1 MYSKGKK
8 DLVSGSFL
16 SFSLIAQEIIASI
29 FAVHAYLQGDMGLAT
44 FYLALASAL
53 IVALGVFY
61 IFDHQHLAKLLLT
74 STLICGFFFL
84 LIIVQGTGSLMWC
97 LSIVPVLVGIYA
109 HRHSLLILLLI
120 FLTTTWVLSGGD
132 ILRPESQ
139 YDRTLVLQFLSAFLI
154 LAIFTLAMN
163 RSRADSLSRF
173 QNLTSQMDQISQQ
186 DALTNLPI
194 RQSMEAH
201 LELKYQQYLL
211 DKEVF
216 SILLIDLDHFKFIND
231 CYGYDVGD
239 NILCII
245 AQMLQRS
252 LRDQDV
258 ISRWG
263 GNEFMV
269 LLHGATGDNAVK
281 VGDRLRLTAKKIDLQ
296 APQGD
301 KLTIGLSLSVASSD
315 KCTGVDDLISTA
327 ENGIYQ
333 AKQMGRDRVVMG

>member
-16 SFSLIAQEIIASI
+16 PFSLIAQKVIASI
-29 FAVHAYLQGDMGLAT
+29 CAVYAYYQGDMALAT
-44 FYLALASAL
+44 FYLAVASVL
-53 IVALGVFY
+53 ILALGVFY
-61 IFDHQHLAKLLLT
+61 ISDRQRLAKFLLT
-74 STLICGFFFL
+74 GTLICGVFFL
-84 LIIVQGTGSLMWC
+84 LIIIQGIGTLMWC
-97 LSIVPVLVGIYA
+97 LSIIPVLVGIFA
-109 HRHSLLILLLI
+109 HRHSLLILILI
-120 FLTTTWVLSGGD
+120 FAATAWILSGAAT
-132 ILRPESQ
+132 LLPKPQ
-139 YDRTLVLQFLSAFLI
+139 YDSRLVVHFLSAFLI

-173 QNLTSQMDQISQQ
+173 QNLTSQMDHISQQ
-186 DALTNLPI
+186 DALTDLPI

-201 LELKYQQYLL
+201 LALKYDQYLL
-211 DKEVF
+211 DKDVF
-216 SILLIDLDHFKFIND
+216 SIILIDLDHLKFIND

-239 NILCII
+239 NILCIT

-258 ISRWG
+258 ISRWE

-281 VGDRLRLTAKKIDLQ
+281 VGERLRLTAKKIDLQ

-301 KLTIGLSLSVASSD
+301 KLILGLSLSVASCD
-315 KCTGVDDLISTA
+315 KCTGVDDLISMA

-333 AKQMGRDRVVMG
+333 AKHMGRDRVVMG